1 MVSPP
6 LSFKPEIVFFIQKKR
21 MKMKKNACEKE
32 EVREAREKGIVRKR
46 ESESE
51 RERRAERGRNSWE
64 ERERYKI

>member
-32 EVREAREKGIVRKR
+32 EEREERVEREKGTVR
-46 ESESE
+46 E
-51 RERRAERGRNSWE
+51 RERD
-64 ERERYKI
+64 KI